1 VGSTTTTFI
10 PGSFNGT
17 SQYAGSL
24 QNMIDHEVAIASI
37 PLQQLSQNL
46 SSLQAESSEI
56 GTLQSKF
63 GAILTSIQ
71 SLTSASAG
79 QSLAASTSD
88 STIATVTLDSKSAVS
103 AGTYKVTVVDP
114 GSPSTTLSDSSLP
127 TVSDPTTTSISSSS
141 NFTLT
146 VGTSTFTINPA
157 QNTLDGLVQAINA
170 AGAPVSASLVNL
182 GPPSAPNYRLS
193 LQSTALG
200 AVPIQLNDGSSD
212 LLSSL
217 TTGSA
222 AKYQVNGQ
230 PSTPISSDT
239 STVTLAPGVTVN
251 LLQAGQTTV
260 SISPSASAASDALSS
275 FVAAYNAASAETGV
289 NHGTAGGALTGQS
302 LIFELEQGLRNLT
315 GYSGGSGAVQ
325 SLADLGISFN
335 DSSGTLSFDA
345 NQFAGVAAAHPSDV
359 AAFLGTGTGSGFLAT
374 ATGVLNGLNDPTTGL
389 FEAASATNQAQI
401 NTDNAQI
408 ITTQDRITAMQ
419 NSLVQ
424 QMTAADTIIAQLESQ
439 VSYFTTLFADQQ
451 NASKNGG

>member
-1 VGSTTTTFI
+1 MGSTTTTLI

-24 QNMIDHEVAIASI
+24 QNMINHEVAIASI
-37 PLQQLSQNL
+37 PLNQLAQNL

-56 GTLQSKF
+56 STLQSKF
-63 GAILTSIQ
+63 GAILSSIQ
-71 SLTSASAG
+71 SLTSASTG

-114 GSPSTTLSDSSLP
+114 GSPSTTLSNSSLP

-141 NFTLT
+141 HFTLT
-146 VGTSTFTINPA
+146 VGTSTFSINPA

-170 AGAPVSASLVNL
+170 AGAGVSASLVNL
-182 GPPSAPNYRLS
+182 GPPSAPDYRLS

-200 AVPIQLNDGSSD
+200 AVPIQLNDGSD

-217 TTGSA
+217 TTGSVA
-222 AKYQVNGQ
+222 QYQVNGQ

-239 STVTLAPGVTVN
+239 STVTLAPGVTAD
-251 LLQAGQTTV
+251 LLKAGQTTV

-275 FVAAYNAASAETGV
+275 FVAAYNAASAETGT

-302 LIFELEQGLRNLT
+302 LVFELEQSLRNLT
-315 GYSGGSGAVQ
+315 GYSRGSGAVQ

-345 NQFAGVAAAHPSDV
+345 NQFASVSAAHPSDV
-359 AAFLGTGTGSGFLAT
+359 AAFLGNGTGSGFLAT
-374 ATGVLNGLNDPTTGL
+374 ATGVLNGLEDPTTGL
-389 FEAASATNQAQI
+389 FQAASATNQAQM
-401 NTDNAQI
+401 NSDNDQI
-408 ITTQDRITAMQ
+408 TTTQDRITAMQ
-419 NSLVQ
+419 NSLIQ
-424 QMTAADTIIAQLESQ
+424 QMTAADTVIAQLESQ